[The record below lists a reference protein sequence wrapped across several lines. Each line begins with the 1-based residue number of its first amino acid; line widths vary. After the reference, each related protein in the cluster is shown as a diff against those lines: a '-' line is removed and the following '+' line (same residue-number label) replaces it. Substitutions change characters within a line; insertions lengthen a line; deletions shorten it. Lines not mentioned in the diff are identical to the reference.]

1 MNEVI
6 IEMVAQ
12 IVGTFMLMLIGVAG
26 TWLTAK
32 IAKRNELATIAAATE
47 EATAAAQR
55 VVLELQQTVVE
66 GMKAACAD
74 GKLSDAEVE
83 QLKGLLIDKALA
95 QLSEPA
101 KKVLAAAG
109 KDVTAIIQ
117 SSSASV
123 GILQALSVTGV
134 AGPDKDDRDNEVGT
148 VFVGLS
154 TPEGT
159 TVRQLALGRGRERIR
174 TMAAHYALDMV
185 RRYLTEAGQK

>member
-1 MNEVI
+1 MNEMI
-6 IEMVAQ
+6 IELAAKV
-12 IVGTFMLMLIGVAG
+12 VFTLLITLISVAG
-26 TWLTAK
+26 TWLTAQ
-32 IAKRNELATIAAATE
+32 IAKHNELVNISAATD
-47 EATAAAQR
+47 EATKTAQR

-117 SSSASV
+117 S
-123 GILQALSVTGV
+123 
-134 AGPDKDDRDNEVGT
+134 AGEAMV
-148 VFVGLS
+148 
-154 TPEGT
+154 
-159 TVRQLALGRGRERIR
+159 LAI
-174 TMAAHYALDMV
+174 
-185 RRYLTEAGQK
+185 KNK